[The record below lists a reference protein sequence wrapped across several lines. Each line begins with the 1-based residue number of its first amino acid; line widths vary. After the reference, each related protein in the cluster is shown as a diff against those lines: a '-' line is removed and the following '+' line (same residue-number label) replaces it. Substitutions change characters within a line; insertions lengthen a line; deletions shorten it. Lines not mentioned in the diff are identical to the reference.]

1 MSTEQIDALRAAG
14 AVAEPREDVF
24 TDALRRLTDAMVDEI
39 TDPGA
44 VSEPAT
50 ALGVLDRHDR
60 GPAPHGSNS
69 RRPRRRSVAAAV
81 AVAAV
86 AVAAAAA
93 SLVVA
98 LVPGAVGQKAP
109 VAEAAQLR
117 LIAANAARQPVLH
130 LGSGQWLR
138 IRQVSLVSLEATHEV
153 PDGEIGGKPVVT
165 SKPIPDAAATAT
177 VTSTEWYNSIGQAC
191 VTYRLGSITFA
202 TSANRVAWRTA
213 GLLTRVAAP
222 LSACPDWVAANAFN
236 GFAQGIGAVDVSSLT
251 SDSSLLATQLQSGTT
266 GIPGLDQGAATGN
279 QGFEEAVA
287 LLTGPITG
295 KPASFSAE
303 LYKAIAL
310 IPGIQKL
317 GETTTHSGQA
327 GLGFAATTFSGRVV
341 IVIDPNTGKLLEVQN
356 GSVRAF
362 PSVLN
367 APSLTSAFYSPRA
380 NPLQQ
385 GLDVAAQVKW
395 SDSFGAR
402 SVVARS
408 ALPAAL
414 QPPPTPVAVIVAT
427 AKPTI
432 GGLANVTSTAQ
443 LNDPVDVLERQLD
456 TQLGN
461 PGGGGSLDPIPRA
474 ERLYLVFTGS
484 KAQVG
489 SWDQALRTSGIFVS
503 VDVNWGDVPITSPG
517 V

>member
-1 MSTEQIDALRAAG
+1 MSTEQFDALRAAG
-14 AVAEPREDVF
+14 TVAEPREDVF
-24 TDALRRLTDAMVDEI
+24 TDALRRLTEAMVDEI

-44 VSEPAT
+44 VVDAAT
-50 ALGVLDRHDR
+50 ALRVLNGHDH
-60 GPAPHGSNS
+60 GPTRHGSNS
-69 RRPRRRSVAAAV
+69 GRPRRRSRAVAVAV

-86 AVAAAAA
+86 AAA

-98 LVPGAVGQKAP
+98 LVPGSVGQKVP

-117 LIAANAARQPVLH
+117 LIATNAARQPVLH
-130 LGSGQWLR
+130 LGSDQWLR

-165 SKPIPDAAATAT
+165 SKPIPDAAGTAT
-177 VTSTEWYNSIGQAC
+177 VTSTEWYNSTGQAC
-191 VTYRLGSITFA
+191 VTFRLGPITFA
-202 TSANRVAWRTA
+202 TGTNRAAWRTA

-236 GFAQGIGAVDVSSLT
+236 GFAQGIGAVDISSLT
-251 SDSSLLATQLQSGTT
+251 SVPSLLASQLQSGTT
-266 GIPGLDQGAATGN
+266 GIPGLDQGASTGN

-287 LLTGPITG
+287 LLTGPLTG

-310 IPGIQKL
+310 LPGVQTL
-317 GETTTHSGQA
+317 GETTTHSGQV
-327 GLGFAATTFSGRVV
+327 GLGFAATTYSGQVAIVV
-341 IVIDPNTGKLLEVQN
+341 DPNTGKLLEVQN

-367 APSLTSAFYSPRA
+367 APSLTNALSSPSA

-385 GLDVAAQVKW
+385 GIDVAAQVKW
-395 SDSFGAR
+395 SDSSGAR
-402 SVVARS
+402 SIVATS

-414 QPPPTPVAVIVAT
+414 QPPTTPVAVIVAT
-427 AKPTI
+427 AKPTV
-432 GGLANVTSTAQ
+432 GGLSNVTSTAQ
-443 LNDPVDVLERQLD
+443 LNDPIDVLERQLD
-456 TQLGN
+456 TQLGD
-461 PGGGGSLDPIPRA
+461 PGGGGSLDPIPGA
-474 ERLYLVFTGS
+474 EKLYLVFTGS

-489 SWDQALRTSGIFVS
+489 SWDRALRTSGIFVS
-503 VDVNWGDVPITSPG
+503 VDVNWGDVPTTSPG